1 MTSCTLLSGKGHS
14 GEGYE
19 SSAWF
24 NAESRAGVRYQ
35 IARISFGR
43 RIELARKI
51 REIGRKLEFLE
62 AGGAG
67 DKLEALVLAAEI
79 DRAYLEWGL
88 TAVEGLAIDGEE
100 ATPEALIARGPA
112 ELAAEIL
119 ARIKGECGLNET
131 ERKN

>member
-1 MTSCTLLSGKGHS
+1 MTSCTSRS

-24 NAESRAGVRYQ
+24 DAESRAGVRYR
-35 IARISFGR
+35 IARMSFGR

-51 REIGRKLEFLE
+51 REIGRRLEFLE
-62 AGGAG
+62 AGDGAG

-100 ATPEALIARGPA
+100 ATPEVLIARGPA
-112 ELAAEIL
+112 ELAVEIL
-119 ARIKGECGLNET
+119 ARIKSECGLSET